1 MLFFIESLLLALI
14 FITRLFFC
22 DFSHSQISRT
32 SYAQAS
38 KTYTQTQL
46 FSRPRPWA
54 CSRRW
59 SAESTMCI
67 GAGIRSFAVLI
78 TAIVVFAARATAE
91 PFELRILPLPAAV
104 NESLVGMTYPLSSTR
119 NIWSSLA
126 SLIDDVFV
134 WSKTSFTKTRILA
147 SASGVQYITFLFL
160 EISHILI

>member
-1 MLFFIESLLLALI
+1 MI

-32 SYAQAS
+32 SYAQVS

-126 SLIDDVFV
+126 SSMMCLFGPKHHLRKRAFWLRHQV
-134 WSKTSFTKTRILA
+134 RNILPFFFWKFP
-147 SASGVQYITFLFL
+147 IF
-160 EISHILI
+160 